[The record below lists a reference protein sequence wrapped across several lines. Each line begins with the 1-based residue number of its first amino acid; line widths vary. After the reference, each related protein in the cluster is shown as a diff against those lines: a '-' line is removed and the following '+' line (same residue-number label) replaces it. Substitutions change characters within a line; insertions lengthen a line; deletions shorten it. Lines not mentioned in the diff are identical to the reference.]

1 MSQPWSSNLRI
12 DRQTHLQMCKADES
26 AAKVKVIYE
35 HGNKSVRIRG
45 SNSLENWMQFSE
57 PAAAPFLEIRSR
69 PFPIFH
75 AAAIDHLKASMSV
88 VMV

>member
-57 PAAAPFLEIRSR
+57 PAAAPLLGNPYS
-69 PFPIFH
+69 PFSHFPSGSH
-75 AAAIDHLKASMSV
+75 
-88 VMV
+88 